1 MSGHYSG
8 AERRGGTYFYCLE
21 PARLLDL
28 VVDDRLV
35 LVDALVSGT
44 REDHVLEAHDG
55 GRKPSRR
62 LTADSGSGKKEKREQ
77 SDGRVGR
84 HGS

>member
-1 MSGHYSG
+1 MSGHDSG
-8 AERRGGTYFYCLE
+8 SRRERRGGTYFYCLE

-35 LVDALVSGT
+35 LVNALVSGAG
-44 REDHVLEAHDG
+44 EDHVLEAEEG

-62 LTADSGSGKKEKREQ
+62 LTADSASRLQ
-77 SDGRVGR
+77 SKV
-84 HGS
+84 